1 MFPLGLRQGR
11 LSSCICIPGP
21 CPRQGRVEG
30 AAASWHLFPTL
41 HPDLG
46 EPGSTAPAH
55 RSASRMLRQR
65 GCNLLNG
72 KHKRN
77 VLSYEKAN
85 RHLVL
90 AGGPREGQMADQVK
104 EHCSEVT
111 LSSSRVGQSQ
121 RRAGSGQ
128 AEHKCWQH
136 LHFQYQGNFAC
147 GELYT
152 SYCAMFLELL

>member
-1 MFPLGLRQGR
+1 MSPLGR
-11 LSSCICIPGP
+11 LSSCICILGP
-21 CPRQGRVEG
+21 CLRQGRVEG

-65 GCNLLNG
+65 GCNPLNG

-90 AGGPREGQMADQVK
+90 AGGPREGQMA
-104 EHCSEVT
+104 
-111 LSSSRVGQSQ
+111 GPSQ
-121 RRAGSGQ
+121 GAPLRSDSVFFKGRAEPAHSWAGQ
-128 AEHKCWQH
+128 AGHKCWQH
-136 LHFQYQGNFAC
+136 LHFLYQGNFAC